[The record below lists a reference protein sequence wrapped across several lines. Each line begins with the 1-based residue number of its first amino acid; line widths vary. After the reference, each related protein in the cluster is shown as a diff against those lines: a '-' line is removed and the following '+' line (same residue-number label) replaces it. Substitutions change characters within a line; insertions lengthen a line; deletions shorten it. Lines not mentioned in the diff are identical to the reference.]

1 MAITYDLKE
10 LRLLANEICSKYSLL
25 CFSELDDEE
34 FRTMMLFS
42 ITWIETFYHIDPEEC
57 VEDIECVKKVL
68 TIHGEVYGL
77 MLKDSYAIELNNK
90 EKIFKTIEKLS
101 KLQQLGKE
109 KHADP

>member
-34 FRTMMLFS
+34 FRAMMLFS

-57 VEDIECVKKVL
+57 VEDIECVEKVL

-77 MLKDSYAIELNNK
+77 MLKDSYAIELNK